1 MAMKKPPLTEHMP
14 TVRLHLW
21 LDTDDGLFFG
31 TGRALLLERIEK
43 HGSLKKAAE
52 ELGMSY
58 RAAWGKI
65 KQSEKILG
73 FELITRNSRRGG
85 YELTDF
91 GRLVRD
97 RFILWF
103 NEVEK
108 TALAKAA
115 EIFPWDV
122 KGYRGNTPN
131 EVDEVDEV
139 DGGKEEERKKEYPPG
154 AKGLRPLESHKG
166 QGDDD

>member
-1 MAMKKPPLTEHMP
+1 MKKDRSLTEHVP

-97 RFILWF
+97 RFVLWF

-108 TALAKAA
+108 AALAKAT

-122 KGYRGNTPN
+122 QGYRGN
-131 EVDEVDEV
+131 VA
-139 DGGKEEERKKEYPPG
+139 KEEEVAAGDVTDTGPTPPDG
-154 AKGLRPLESHKG
+154 AS
-166 QGDDD
+166 

>member
-1 MAMKKPPLTEHMP
+1 MAMKKSPLTEHIP

-97 RFILWF
+97 RFSRWF
-103 NEVEK
+103 DEVEK
-108 TALAKAA
+108 AALAKAA

-122 KGYRGNTPN
+122 KGYRGNTP
-131 EVDEVDEV
+131 EEE
-139 DGGKEEERKKEYPPG
+139 DGGTGQEGERE
-154 AKGLRPLESHKG
+154 
-166 QGDDD
+166 

>member
-1 MAMKKPPLTEHMP
+1 MKKSPLTEHIP
-14 TVRLHLW
+14 TIRLHLW

-97 RFILWF
+97 RFSRWF
-103 NEVEK
+103 DEVEK
-108 TALAKAA
+108 AALAKAA

-122 KGYRGNTPN
+122 KGYRGNTP
-131 EVDEVDEV
+131 EEE
-139 DGGKEEERKKEYPPG
+139 DGGTGQEGERE
-154 AKGLRPLESHKG
+154 
-166 QGDDD
+166 

>member
-1 MAMKKPPLTEHMP
+1 MAMKKSPLTEHIP
-14 TVRLHLW
+14 TIRLHLW

-97 RFILWF
+97 RFSRWF
-103 NEVEK
+103 DEVEK
-108 TALAKAA
+108 AALAKAA

-122 KGYRGNTPN
+122 KGYRGNTP
-131 EVDEVDEV
+131 EEE
-139 DGGKEEERKKEYPPG
+139 DGGTGQEGERE
-154 AKGLRPLESHKG
+154 
-166 QGDDD
+166 

>member
-1 MAMKKPPLTEHMP
+1 MNKDRSLTDHVP

-97 RFILWF
+97 RFMAWF
-103 NEVEK
+103 NAVEK
-108 TALAKAA
+108 AALAKAA

-122 KGYRGNTPN
+122 QGYRGN
-131 EVDEVDEV
+131 V
-139 DGGKEEERKKEYPPG
+139 
-154 AKGLRPLESHKG
+154 A
-166 QGDDD
+166 DDDAPTDDVPDTGPTTTADES

>member
-1 MAMKKPPLTEHMP
+1 MTKKNRSTDNVP

-97 RFILWF
+97 RFVTWF

-122 KGYRGNTPN
+122 KGYRGNTP
-131 EVDEVDEV
+131 
-139 DGGKEEERKKEYPPG
+139 GEE
-154 AKGLRPLESHKG
+154 A
-166 QGDDD
+166 

>member
-1 MAMKKPPLTEHMP
+1 MKKDRSLTEHVP

-97 RFILWF
+97 RFVLWF

-108 TALAKAA
+108 TALAKAT

-122 KGYRGNTPN
+122 QGYRGN
-131 EVDEVDEV
+131 VA
-139 DGGKEEERKKEYPPG
+139 KEEEAAAGDVPDTGP
-154 AKGLRPLESHKG
+154 AATADES
-166 QGDDD
+166 

>member
-1 MAMKKPPLTEHMP
+1 MKKDRSLTEHVP

-31 TGRALLLERIEK
+31 TGRALLLERIER

-97 RFILWF
+97 RFVLWF

-108 TALAKAA
+108 AALAKAT
-115 EIFPWDV
+115 EIFPWEV
-122 KGYRGNTPN
+122 KGFR
-131 EVDEVDEV
+131 VDVSL
-139 DGGKEEERKKEYPPG
+139 EEE
-154 AKGLRPLESHKG
+154 G
-166 QGDDD
+166 QED

>member
-1 MAMKKPPLTEHMP
+1 MKKDRSLTEHVP

-97 RFILWF
+97 RFVMWF

-108 TALAKAA
+108 AALAKAT
-115 EIFPWDV
+115 EIFPWAV
-122 KGYRGNTPN
+122 QGYRGN
-131 EVDEVDEV
+131 V
-139 DGGKEEERKKEYPPG
+139 
-154 AKGLRPLESHKG
+154 A
-166 QGDDD
+166 DDDAAAGGPPDTGPTPPDDAS